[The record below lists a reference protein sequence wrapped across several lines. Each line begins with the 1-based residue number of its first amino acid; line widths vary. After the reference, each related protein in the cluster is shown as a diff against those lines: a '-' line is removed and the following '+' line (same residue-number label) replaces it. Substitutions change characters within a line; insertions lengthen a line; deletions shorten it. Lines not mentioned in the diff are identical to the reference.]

1 MGVMV
6 VKEDSLMMLLLPEM
20 VVEAQER
27 YEILRQIHDTH
38 PVGRHLLAVQTKLPE
53 NTVRK
58 HIEKMEKAGLLFSRH
73 SGITLT
79 SKGESFIEPLAPYFQ
94 KTPALSDME
103 KRLAQALS
111 MERVVVIRGDS
122 DDSDEVNEEISQEA
136 AMILLRTI
144 RDGDVAA
151 VSGGKILAAIADA
164 LPPLHM
170 NVDIVPARGGSGRQ
184 MEYVPDFVAA
194 RIAEKL
200 GGRYHMLQ
208 IPDGISPEL
217 FLKIRSELP
226 RVRQVEKMVSEVKI
240 LLTGIDVPDAPVR
253 WAELPPDV
261 RKRLTEEKAVGEA
274 LGIYADMKGKVLYR
288 FYNAGISREDIS
300 SIPCVII
307 AAGGRSRGRAILAMA
322 RAGFRGI
329 LITDE
334 GAGEEILRLTA
345 AMQSENRR

>member
-1 MGVMV
+1 MGGIL

-27 YEILRQIHDTH
+27 YEILRQIHDMQ
-38 PVGRHLLAVQTKLPE
+38 PVGRHLLAVQTKLSE

-79 SKGESFIEPLAPYFQ
+79 SKGESFIVPLAPYFQ

-103 KRLAQALS
+103 DHLASVLS
-111 MERVVVIRGDS
+111 MERVVVVRGNS
-122 DDSDEVNEEISQEA
+122 DESDEVNEEISQEA
-136 AMILLRTI
+136 AMIFLRMI

-151 VSGGKILAAIADA
+151 VSGGRILAGIAEA
-164 LPPLHM
+164 LPSLHM

-194 RIAEKL
+194 RMAEKL

-217 FLKIRSELP
+217 YLQIRSELP
-226 RVRQVEKMVSEVKI
+226 RVREVEKLASEVKI
-240 LLTGIDVPDAPVR
+240 LLTGIDVPRAPFR
-253 WAELPPDV
+253 WPELPSDV
-261 RKRLTEEKAVGEA
+261 RMRITEEKAEGEA
-274 LGIYADMKGKVLYR
+274 LGIYADISGKVLYR

-300 SIPCVII
+300 SIPCVLI
-307 AAGGRSRGRAILAMA
+307 AAGGRSRGAAILAMA
-322 RAGFRGI
+322 RAGFRGV

-345 AMQSENRR
+345 AVQSENRR